1 VEEYFKR
8 QIELWGLDTQKELAK
23 KEILIVG
30 SGGLGSSLAFA
41 LGSIGLNKITLV
53 DFDEVAIHNI
63 HRQIAF
69 SLGDEGKYKAEVVGN
84 MIKSRSKF
92 TDVETY
98 IESFE
103 DFAKRENMNF
113 DLIFDATDN
122 FETRQSIDSYAK
134 SKDIPWVYGSV
145 EGFYGQVSLFI
156 ESSFQAFQTLSTK
169 PKGVATPIVMQVASF
184 QANIGLKYL
193 INEPIQSDTLYLLN
207 FSSDGIFEVKHF
219 KMPK

>member
-1 VEEYFKR
+1 MEEYFKR
-8 QIELWGLDTQKELAK
+8 QIELWGLDTQKELSK

-103 DFAKRENMNF
+103 DFAKRENMSF

-122 FETRQSIDSYAK
+122 FETRKSIDQYAK
-134 SKDIPWVYGSV
+134 SNNIPWVYGSV

-156 ESSFQAFQTLSTK
+156 ESSFQTFQTLSTK